1 MTAGMKVQQALGM
14 LKMASGNFQTFALET
29 QDQAAKQM
37 YTSMSKQLDQ
47 MVSELSQRV
56 QFMEGQE
63 PQYKMENMA
72 GQKADM
78 QQQNSQYM
86 QMDE

>member
-1 MTAGMKVQQALGM
+1 MTAGMKAQQALGM

-37 YTSMSKQLDQ
+37 YTNFSKQLDQ
-47 MVSELSQRV
+47 MVTELSNRV
-56 QFMEGQE
+56 QFMENQE

-72 GQKADM
+72 GAQADM
-78 QQQNSQYM
+78 QQQKSQEM
-86 QMDE
+86 RTD